1 MPTPTDYVTNGM
13 SKSAIKR
20 WYRQCATT
28 VNDNGIFER
37 GAAPNVKRC
46 MLEMFHAFMTDPD
59 ERFAPEVEARYAACR
74 PRST

>member
-1 MPTPTDYVTNGM
+1 MPTPTDYVNKGM

-37 GAAPNVKRC
+37 GAVPKVKRH
-46 MLEMFHAFMTDPD
+46 MLEMFHTFMTDPD
-59 ERFAPEVEARYAACR
+59 DRFAPEAKSRYAACR